1 MLVMKK
7 QALHEKRLDSPRRK
21 DGSSYNVRPQND
33 RACTKS
39 NATDWRTEGVSFKST
54 ASRSN
59 ATVTVP
65 ALATGTLRL
74 PSVSFPGRRKLRGL
88 SFVQQHALED
98 ADSLKQSCP
107 QSDEPKKALLHYG
120 TDSLKTEAQ
129 RNLLAISS
137 RRVEKLSGA
146 LGRPLPP
153 IGVYPQNSEAA
164 GGPRTSDSLG
174 SQPGR
179 ASKKRLHGSRH
190 AYPVSFPA
198 NRSRELQRLW
208 AEHCK
213 GLPAFNVALLKSVST
228 QTRRSPKARCLDKST
243 TTSSWSKA
251 SQVALGTKR
260 EEAEGVGVSALVLRD
275 HLLREHHV
283 RKEGSKLSGGSLSQ
297 PGIPPPGRAGEPQ
310 PSSDPSWKSP
320 FLSVSG
326 YVCASTP
333 PHSLHSDSGEEEEEG
348 FVLSLPV
355 PVLNP
360 PMPGHHP

>member
-7 QALHEKRLDSPRRK
+7 QALHQKRLDSPRRK

-39 NATDWRTEGVSFKST
+39 HATDWRTEGVSFKST
-54 ASRSN
+54 VSRSN
-59 ATVTVP
+59 ATVTVL

-98 ADSLKQSCP
+98 TDSLKQSCP
-107 QSDEPKKALLHYG
+107 HSGEPKKASLHYG
-120 TDSLKTEAQ
+120 IGSLKTEAQ
-129 RNLLAISS
+129 RNLLAVSS
-137 RRVEKLSGA
+137 QRVEKLSGA

-164 GGPRTSDSLG
+164 GGPRTSDSLV
-174 SQPGR
+174 SQSGR

-213 GLPAFNVALLKSVST
+213 GLPAFNTALLKSVST

-251 SQVALGTKR
+251 SQVALGTK

-275 HLLREHHV
+275 LLLREHHV
-283 RKEGSKLSGGSLSQ
+283 RKEGSKLSWGSLSQ

-326 YVCASTP
+326 YVCAATP
-333 PHSLHSDSGEEEEEG
+333 PHSHHSDSGEEEEEG

-360 PMPGHHP
+360 PMPGNHP